1 LAGGSKD
8 RRIASGGMQAMNDI
22 HSQLLADSVAESVEM
37 LLKRCSQEFF
47 YRRHFFG
54 YFRALLGCTGIET
67 LN

>member
-1 LAGGSKD
+1 
-8 RRIASGGMQAMNDI
+8 MQAMNDI